1 MAADTPTFPLSYGPN
16 VVAYMPGGRA
26 SDVET
31 EAEALLR
38 RTRAATLVRVYPH
51 ASGGGTDAHI
61 EGVELA
67 GHLDTLRAREPG
79 VVIARPGPRGP
90 LDVVLGRG
98 GPEAVLCNAVGAPVL
113 FVRGSA
119 YHERILLC
127 VTDRAIDPGVADV
140 ALDLARLLGA
150 PLVVLRAKLPSFLQ
164 AEEPAT
170 EAFVETVAGRARA
183 HGVASEVR
191 VLEGNPIAEWVRAST
206 PRDLSVVARRRTRRD
221 SFSSPD
227 LGLRV
232 ARRSSG
238 AVLVVTVAR

>member
-1 MAADTPTFPLSYGPN
+1 MAATFPLSHGPN

-31 EAEALLR
+31 EAEALVR
-38 RTRAATLVRVYPH
+38 RTRAVSLVRVYPH
-51 ASGGGTDAHI
+51 ASGGGTDVPI
-61 EGVELA
+61 EGEDLV

-79 VVIARPGPRGP
+79 VVVARPGPRRP

-98 GPEAVLCNAVGAPVL
+98 GTEAVLCNAFAAPVL

-127 VTDRAIDPGVADV
+127 VTDRAIDLGVAEV
-140 ALDLARLLGA
+140 ALDVARLLGV
-150 PLVVLRAKLPSFLQ
+150 PLVVLRVKLPSFLQ
-164 AEEPAT
+164 AVEPAT
-170 EAFVETVAGRARA
+170 EAFVEDVAGRARA
-183 HGVASEVR
+183 QGVASEVR

-238 AVLVVTVAR
+238 AVLVVTLPK